1 MGATSAFD
9 PDLAEAEP
17 GGKDGDAIMYGI
29 IWETVSRN
37 DEASVLRVSQ
47 FMMSVDGVT

>member
-9 PDLAEAEP
+9 PDLAESGP

-29 IWETVSRN
+29 IWEAVSRN
-37 DEASVLRVSQ
+37 DEASVPGVLQFIVS
-47 FMMSVDGVT
+47 VEGVT